1 MSIINKIIKVNALL
15 VVYIT
20 KCLKICSTSRM
31 IGTKRLTMI
40 SKCTSHTQNTACRP
54 HVSLETNW
62 CGPQEELRIV
72 KKKKKIVFSDWSH
85 NEEFRFVDVWLY
97 STNILIFSTL
107 LSRRKEQCFLAIHP
121 SLSFTSRLYLIIYFK
136 NLCLQPAANFLW

>member
-72 KKKKKIVFSDWSH
+72 KKKKKLCSVTDHIMKNSGLWMYGF
-85 NEEFRFVDVWLY
+85 
-97 STNILIFSTL
+97 IQPIF
-107 LSRRKEQCFLAIHP
+107 
-121 SLSFTSRLYLIIYFK
+121 
-136 NLCLQPAANFLW
+136 